1 MDNFSTD
8 VVTLIR
14 SASGLAQLVL
24 FILLGLSIA
33 SWGIILEKFLTFY
46 RAKRARRQILEI
58 NLDRVDSEDLRRR
71 LSRFPYAPIT
81 RVYNK
86 VYLEYHSSRQKEGD
100 VDSLA
105 RLLQRQ
111 GAAEN
116 ARLEARLG
124 ILASVGSV
132 SPFIGLFGTVWGVM
146 RAFMNIGTWGST
158 SIAVVAP
165 GIAEALIATAAGLAA
180 AIPAVLAY
188 NSFVGALRDES
199 RALEQFASDLIL
211 AERIRHKRRASAGE
225 VQA

>member
-1 MDNFSTD
+1 MDNFSLD
-8 VVTLIR
+8 LVTLIR

-24 FILLGLSIA
+24 FLLLGLSVL
-33 SWGIILEKFLTFY
+33 SWGIILEKILAFR
-46 RAKRARRQILEI
+46 RAKQARRKILEI
-58 NLDRVDSEDLRRR
+58 NLDNLEPDDLRRR
-71 LSRFPYAPIT
+71 LDKFPHSPLA
-81 RVYNK
+81 RVYQRI
-86 VYLEYHSSRQKEGD
+86 YLDYHRSQSKAGD
-100 VDSLA
+100 EDALT

-158 SIAVVAP
+158 SLAVVAP

-188 NSFVGALRDES
+188 NSFVGALREES
-199 RALEQFASDLIL
+199 RALEQFADDLIL
-211 AERIRHKRRASAGE
+211 AERARRRKHTG
-225 VQA
+225 VQG

>member
-1 MDNFSTD
+1 MNNFSSD
-8 VVTLIR
+8 FITLIR

-24 FILLGLSIA
+24 FLLFALSIL
-33 SWGIILEKFLTFY
+33 SWGIILEKLRTFY
-46 RAKRARRQILEI
+46 RAKKARRKILEI
-58 NLDRVDSEDLRRR
+58 NLDKLEPEELRRK
-71 LSRFPYAPIT
+71 LDLYPHSPIT
-81 RVYNK
+81 RVY
-86 VYLEYHSSRQKEGD
+86 QKIYSDYYRSHLQSGD
-100 VDSLA
+100 EDTLT

-146 RAFMNIGTWGST
+146 GAFMNIGTWGST

-188 NSFVGALRDES
+188 NAFVSALREES
-199 RALEQFASDLIL
+199 RGLEQFSSDLIL
-211 AERIRHKRRASAGE
+211 AERARQKRRTAGG
-225 VQA
+225 VPG